1 MNLRVVRREAG
12 AGDAAI
18 LTGAG
23 LHPVLRRI
31 YLGRGVRT
39 ADDLDLSLDRLL
51 PVSTL
56 ESIAGAVELLLA
68 HRARGRVLVIGDF
81 DADGATSTALVV
93 RALARLGVRFGRLP
107 RAQQIRVRLR
117 SHAGDRDGWH
127 PGARHR

>member
-1 MNLRVVRREAG
+1 MNLRVVRRAG
-12 AGDAAI
+12 GADDASMLA
-18 LTGAG
+18 GAG

-56 ESIAGAVELLLA
+56 ESIAAGVDLLLE
-68 HRARGRVLVIGDF
+68 HRLRGRVLVIGDF

-93 RALARLGVRFGRLP
+93 RAL
-107 RAQQIRVRLR
+107 RAWGFAAV
-117 SHAGDRDGWH
+117 D
-127 PGARHR
+127 